1 MSSTSDPRFVN
12 LVKTVDIFNGLAPDD
27 AAKIF
32 THGRTMSVQ
41 KDQHVF
47 MKGTVGNQMFVVL
60 GGSFGVFDG
69 TKQLSTLKTGDSFGE
84 MSLLLNEPRSASV
97 KALEFS
103 QIYVLDE
110 HLFQKLLTKRVAVQ
124 MLLNISRMLAKRLQ
138 NSNRL
143 IREME
148 GR

>member
-1 MSSTSDPRFVN
+1 MSSTSDQRYVN
-12 LVKTVDIFNGLAPDD
+12 LVKAVDIFHGLAPDD
-27 AAKIF
+27 VGKIF

-103 QIYVLDE
+103 QVYVLDE
-110 HLFQKLLTKRVAVQ
+110 QLFQKLLTKRVAVQ
-124 MLLNISRMLAKRLQ
+124 MLMNISKMLAKRLQ
-138 NSNRL
+138 NANRAL
-143 IREME
+143 RESE